1 MKTYKELTEIN
12 KEKPIWEQRGLS
24 FEEWCLNPE
33 NEPLNEMGISQD
45 KNDSMTFKFNWVSDD
60 HPDCIIDLL
69 KKPIRV
75 NVPGFKNVVVF
86 GYQFRPNVSN
96 NIKND
101 FRSFLRK
108 ISYNDWKTNSDY
120 VQFINRPIFWLQE
133 NLIKIRNVRGVFFPD
148 SESNVNRI
156 TREIIHSFNRKQTD
170 FLYIPFK
177 KRPLNQVMFDIEDY
191 LKTFKSDESRSDLEK
206 MFRKWIKKMGPRFV
220 IRGIPPIFRPFVYN
234 FLESRSEEN
243 VLKSLSGKN
252 VLIYDDIFNTGKTLR
267 EIIYQVID
275 YVEPENIYIYTLVD
289 DRQELRL

>member
-1 MKTYKELTEIN
+1 
-12 KEKPIWEQRGLS
+12 
-24 FEEWCLNPE
+24 
-33 NEPLNEMGISQD
+33 
-45 KNDSMTFKFNWVSDD
+45 
-60 HPDCIIDLL
+60 
-69 KKPIRV
+69 
-75 NVPGFKNVVVF
+75 
-86 GYQFRPNVSN
+86 
-96 NIKND
+96 
-101 FRSFLRK
+101 
-108 ISYNDWKTNSDY
+108 
-120 VQFINRPIFWLQE
+120 
-133 NLIKIRNVRGVFFPD
+133 
-148 SESNVNRI
+148 
-156 TREIIHSFNRKQTD
+156 
-170 FLYIPFK
+170 
-177 KRPLNQVMFDIEDY
+177 MFDIEDY